1 MEPLIWA
8 ASMEMPTLAA
18 AGSRHREPTLA
29 ASGLGIWYYKRIG
42 EGGWSVAAAV
52 WLLRSAI
59 LLDGMTD
66 DGGVWPVDEEDGV
79 PVALG
84 GGSSVSHR
92 TSVRSQ
98 WGRQKW
104 RGS

>member
-1 MEPLIWA
+1 
-8 ASMEMPTLAA
+8 
-18 AGSRHREPTLA
+18 
-29 ASGLGIWYYKRIG
+29 
-42 EGGWSVAAAV
+42 V

-59 LLDGMTD
+59 LLGGMTD